1 VLRKRTMEWSSGK
14 DADGGVGNGDENG
27 VPHLPWEVMP
37 MQRVPLE
44 WLPFIFYRGLAEI
57 WVPSRYDPHNSDFLM
72 MCNDP
77 LPRGRARLR
86 LAAL

>member
-1 VLRKRTMEWSSGK
+1 
-14 DADGGVGNGDENG
+14 
-27 VPHLPWEVMP
+27 MP

-57 WVPSRYDPHNSDFLM
+57 WVPSGYDPHNSDFLM